1 MHMHIINKSLGRLE
15 VSRSE
20 GKRYT
25 DAQNLKRNDSLP
37 KYFLKIDRKLMFD

>member
-1 MHMHIINKSLGRLE
+1 MHKKYITKSLGRLD
-15 VSRSE
+15 VSCSE

-37 KYFLKIDRKLMFD
+37 KYF